1 VTPDVRAV
9 ARATALVLAGCAT
22 IAVAVV
28 MLEERLIYFPSR
40 YPDGWWDIAALGRE
54 TACAIED
61 RYFTTADGVRVH
73 GWWCVPPPGDAP
85 TATMALL
92 WFHGNAGNLSHRAD
106 MLARLLTLPVRVL
119 IVDYRGYGRSEGR
132 PDEAGL
138 HADARAAWGELTGP
152 LGVPA
157 EQVVILGKS
166 LGGAVAVALAAEVRP
181 AGLIVQSTFTSA
193 RDIAA
198 RVFPFVPAAL
208 IRTRLDSAA
217 RIGSV
222 TCPKLFVHGTADEV
236 VPYELGRRLF
246 ATAGEPKR
254 WLDVPGAHHNDV
266 YLVGGE
272 AYLAALREFISA
284 CARHAGGDG
293 GLTSP

>member
-1 VTPDVRAV
+1 MPPIARTV
-9 ARATALVLAGCAT
+9 ARVGALALVGCAT

-40 YPDGWWDIAALGRE
+40 YPDGWWDTVALGRE
-54 TACAIED
+54 TGCAIEN
-61 RYFTTADGVRVH
+61 RYFATGDGVRLH
-73 GWWCVPPPGDAP
+73 GWWCVPPSTNAP

-138 HADARAAWGELTGP
+138 YADAHAAWGELTGP
-152 LGVPA
+152 LGVPPDR
-157 EQVVILGKS
+157 VVVFGKS

-181 AGLIVQSTFTSA
+181 AGLIVQSSFTSA
-193 RDIAA
+193 RDMAA
-198 RVFPFVPAAL
+198 RAFPFVPAAL

-217 RIGSV
+217 RIGAV

-246 ATAGEPKR
+246 AAAGEPKR

-266 YLVGGE
+266 YLAGGE
-272 AYLAALREFISA
+272 PYLAALREFVSD
-284 CARHAGGDG
+284 CAPPAGGG
-293 GLTSP
+293 RLTAP